1 MNRIKDFLTFI
12 NEAEIAS
19 TSTGSA
25 GARFQFPL
33 GKYKVEDIA
42 PADLAT
48 LRENIAKDIIAKLKD
63 GNAYTGPTE
72 INLVASTSTIN
83 VTPALRKQLAS
94 EGFPEKPGDKTGN
107 YALCQARL
115 KTITDLMF
123 GMLQIDPTNQDQMG
137 QFEKIYTVKKTPIP
151 DQSPSEKSQYI
162 ESTIKYTGQKIK
174 DQINC
179 DTPLQLSGKQA
190 SESENFVGYSNDN
203 VALVASPNTKVTF
216 KFRPGNIP
224 DCLFWYQNPTSY
236 GLTPFLGNKQSREK
250 TGNEE
255 YRGKVNA
262 LGKYAEKGNFEKRL
276 NAQKDELITAMK
288 TEISKFIDAG
298 SAEKLIN
305 SVVLDKDGNISV
317 REEDQKNAQLYNV
330 DVVKSPYS
338 KDVKLRAFSPLS
350 DTQFGIATLC
360 SLPQIDTATGKIS
373 GYTPYQPTQA

>member
-1 MNRIKDFLTFI
+1 MNRIKDFSSFI

-19 TSTGSA
+19 VSSGSV
-25 GARFQFPL
+25 GARFQFPS
-33 GKYKVEDIA
+33 GKYKVDDIS
-42 PADLAT
+42 PADLSK
-48 LRENIAKDIIAKLKD
+48 LRENIASNIISKLKE
-63 GNAYTGPTE
+63 GNAWSGPTE

-83 VTPALRKQLAS
+83 VTPDLRKQLSS

-115 KTITDLMF
+115 KTISDLMF
-123 GMLQIDPTNQDQMG
+123 EMLQIDSNNKDQMDLFG
-137 QFEKIYTVKKTPIP
+137 KIYTIKKTPIP
-151 DQSPSEKSQYI
+151 DQSSSEKSQYI

-190 SESENFVGYSNDN
+190 TEKENFVGYSNDN
-203 VALVASPNTKVTF
+203 VALVASPNTKVKF

-250 TGNEE
+250 SGDGE

-262 LGKYAEKGNFEKRL
+262 LGKYKEDGNFEKRL
-276 NAQKDELITAMK
+276 NEQKDALITAMK
-288 TEISKFIDAG
+288 TEMSKFIDVG
-298 SAEKLIN
+298 EAEKLIN
-305 SVVLDKDGNISV
+305 SVILGKDGNIAV
-317 REEDQKNAQLYNV
+317 REEDPKNAKLYNV
-330 DVVKSPYS
+330 NVVKSAYS
-338 KDVKLRAFSPLS
+338 KDVKIRAFSPLS

-360 SLPQIDTATGKIS
+360 TLPQIDTATGKIS
-373 GYTPYQPTQA
+373 GYTPYQSKQA

>member
-12 NEAEIAS
+12 NEAEV
-19 TSTGSA
+19 TSKSIGSA

-33 GKYKVEDIA
+33 GKYKVEDIS
-42 PADLAT
+42 PADLSK
-48 LRENIAKDIIAKLKD
+48 LRENIARDILAKLKE
-63 GNAYTGPTE
+63 GNAYSGPTE

-83 VTPALRKQLAS
+83 VTPALRKQLS
-94 EGFPEKPGDKTGN
+94 GEGFPEKSGDKTGN

-115 KTITDLMF
+115 KTISDLMF
-123 GMLQIDPTNQDQMG
+123 GMLQIDPNNKEQMDQF
-137 QFEKIYTVKKTPIP
+137 QKIYTVKKTPLP
-151 DQSPSEKSQYI
+151 DQSADEKSQYI

-179 DTPLQLSGKQA
+179 DAPLQLSGKQA
-190 SESENFVGYSNDN
+190 NQAENFVGYANDS

-250 TGNEE
+250 SGDSEF
-255 YRGKVNA
+255 RGKVNA
-262 LGKYAEKGNFEKRL
+262 LGTYKEKGNFEKRL
-276 NAQKDELITAMK
+276 NSQKDALINAMK
-288 TEISKFIDAG
+288 AEISKFVDAG
-298 SAEKLIN
+298 TAEKLIN

-317 REEDQKNAQLYNV
+317 IEEDPKNTKLYNV
-330 DVVKSPYS
+330 DVVKSPYT
-338 KDVKLRAFSPLS
+338 KDVKVRAFSPLS
-350 DTQFGIATLC
+350 DTEFGIATLC

-373 GYTPYQPTQA
+373 GYTPYQSKQA

>member
-12 NEAEIAS
+12 NEAEV
-19 TSTGSA
+19 TSKSIGTA

-33 GKYKVEDIA
+33 GKYKVEDIS
-42 PADLAT
+42 PDDLSK
-48 LRENIAKDIIAKLKD
+48 LRENIARDILAKLKE
-63 GNAYTGPTE
+63 GNAYSGPTE

-83 VTPALRKQLAS
+83 VTPALRKQLS
-94 EGFPEKPGDKTGN
+94 GEGFPEKSGDKTGN

-115 KTITDLMF
+115 KTISDLMF
-123 GMLQIDPTNQDQMG
+123 GMLQIDPNNKEQMDQF
-137 QFEKIYTVKKTPIP
+137 QKIYTVKKTPLP
-151 DQSPSEKSQYI
+151 DQSADEKSQYI

-179 DTPLQLSGKQA
+179 DAPLQLSGKQA
-190 SESENFVGYSNDN
+190 NQAENFVGYANDS

-250 TGNEE
+250 SGDSEF
-255 YRGKVNA
+255 RGKVNA
-262 LGKYAEKGNFEKRL
+262 LGTYKEKGNFEKRL
-276 NAQKDELITAMK
+276 NSQKDALINAMK
-288 TEISKFIDAG
+288 AEISKFVDAG
-298 SAEKLIN
+298 TAEKLIN

-317 REEDQKNAQLYNV
+317 IEEDPKNTKLYNV
-330 DVVKSPYS
+330 DVVKSPYT
-338 KDVKLRAFSPLS
+338 KDVKVRAFSPLS
-350 DTQFGIATLC
+350 DTEFGIATLC

-373 GYTPYQPTQA
+373 GYTPYQSKQG